1 MRLSNE
7 YIENLT
13 KDKINSSR
21 AVDKLV
27 TDELLKMGFSYKII
41 GTHYLHDSIVYSTSL
56 KLEDFKTVG
65 LFCREIEK
73 EIKKKYNIKYM
84 CYYKAIESSIER
96 AFEVGNINYLLETF
110 KSVYD
115 SEKMKVTKNEFIM
128 VMRKKVIEDLE
139 EQQPYNTTQLR
150 LIIQGIV
157 ENITDI
163 TLLQALCNIVA
174 SVESGVTV

>member
-7 YIENLT
+7 YIKNIT

-73 EIKKKYNIKYM
+73 EIKKKYNIKYV
-84 CYYKAIESSIER
+84 CYYKAIENSIER
-96 AFEVGNINYLLETF
+96 AFEVGNINYLLNTF
-110 KSVYD
+110 KNIYD
-115 SEKMKVTKNEFIM
+115 NEKMKVTKNEFIM
-128 VMRKKVIEDLE
+128 VMRQKIMAALGI
-139 EQQPYNTTQLR
+139 QQNATQLR

-163 TLLQALCNIVA
+163 TLLQALCNIVV